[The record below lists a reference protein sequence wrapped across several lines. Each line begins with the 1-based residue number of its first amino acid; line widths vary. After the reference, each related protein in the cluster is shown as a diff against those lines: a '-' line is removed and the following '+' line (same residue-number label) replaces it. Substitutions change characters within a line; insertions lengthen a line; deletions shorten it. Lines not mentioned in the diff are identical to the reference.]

1 MSEANKLS
9 RGTVA
14 NGGFGDPDLTPRP
27 LRVHKQEQIGTAIT
41 INPSLSLSK
50 SQTQKI
56 SQALAP
62 SKKHWAQV
70 NSSQLD
76 LCRQHLAAPTSQWA
90 RRNAFLH
97 VHKQRQSEPIISN
110 TASLNAIST
119 EPIGFSASDPPA
131 RTRDS
136 CPTMSELGSYSD
148 SSKAIVRSKPS
159 SRRAFTAANHKSQ
172 NLLSPVHEVSSSAS
186 AYSAQQKGQRR
197 AVTNMEISYKDL
209 NTLNS
214 IPHPKLRKQHSAKNS
229 LVSRMISGLTS
240 RTHVSNAASRGERNA
255 RLIPRT
261 FSTPT
266 PSPTSEDILS
276 SRKSTSSTG
285 TDAYHGRKID
295 NALAAFPTPPTSA
308 ATSPTAAVSFD
319 SGHSMSRHSMSRP
332 SMDRTRIK
340 ELCKPANAIL
350 MGAELTLTPEFDQ
363 LSSAEERTMLVS
375 LDIKGTT
382 NSTSSVQDTWSQHTG
397 LDIVVVIDNS

>member
-1 MSEANKLS
+1 MSAANKLS
-9 RGTVA
+9 RDAVA

-27 LRVHKQEQIGTAIT
+27 LRVHKEERIGTAIT
-41 INPSLSLSK
+41 INPSLSLPK
-50 SQTQKI
+50 SQTQKN

-62 SKKHWAQV
+62 SKKHLAQF

-76 LCRQHLAAPTSQWA
+76 LCRRDFAAPTSQWA

-97 VHKQRQSEPIISN
+97 VHKQRQSEPIISK
-110 TASLNAIST
+110 TAALNAMFT

-136 CPTMSELGSYSD
+136 CPTMSGLGSSSD
-148 SSKAIVRSKPS
+148 TSKAIVLARPS
-159 SRRAFTAANHKSQ
+159 SRRALTTANHKRQ
-172 NLLSPVHEVSSSAS
+172 NPLSPVPEISSSTF

-197 AVTNMEISYKDL
+197 AVTNMEISYKDF
-209 NTLNS
+209 NTLKS

-229 LVSRMISGLTS
+229 LMSRMISGLTS
-240 RTHVSNAASRGERNA
+240 RTHVSNAASRGEHHTKQTPQN
-255 RLIPRT
+255 L
-261 FSTPT
+261 STPT
-266 PSPTSEDILS
+266 PSPTSEDIHS
-276 SRKSTSSTG
+276 SRQSTSSTG
-285 TDAYHGRKID
+285 TDTYHGRKID

-319 SGHSMSRHSMSRP
+319 SRHSMSRHSMDP
-332 SMDRTRIK
+332 TRIK
-340 ELCKPANAIL
+340 ELCRPANAIL

-363 LSSAEERTMLVS
+363 LSSEKARTMLVS

-382 NSTSSVQDTWSQHTG
+382 NSTSSTQDTWSQYTG
-397 LDIVVVIDNS
+397 LDIVVFIDNS